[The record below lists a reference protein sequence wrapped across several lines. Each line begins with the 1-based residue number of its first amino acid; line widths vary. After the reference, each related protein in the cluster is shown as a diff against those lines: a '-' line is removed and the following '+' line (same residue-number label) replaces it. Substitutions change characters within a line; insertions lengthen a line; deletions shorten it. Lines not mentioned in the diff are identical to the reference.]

1 MANGRNVA
9 IFWDYENCPA
19 PSNGSGYII
28 AKNIS
33 ALAQQFGTV
42 KSFKAY
48 LEISEQLPRALAMRS
63 ELQSSGVSLIDC
75 PHNGRK
81 DVADKMML
89 VDMLAHAIDNPPP
102 STTIILI
109 SGDRDFA
116 YALSILSLR
125 RYHVVLLTLANAHPS
140 LTMQAAVCYDWVSE
154 VIDVVDSPKS
164 QSGITGRAG
173 QGVNDPRN
181 ESLADLV
188 SSGVAATTRR
198 TLEDGISLRN
208 EEPIDITNYLSG
220 RTRLRQP
227 SQSSSTSTYNP
238 QLVPLERSREDAAS
252 TANYVGGRSMQSPP
266 ETIRKNTSAF
276 LPFPS
281 TLCAPPQSTSRGP
294 LSASAPKSLLAP
306 PAAFDTSS
314 IWTTSQDFPA
324 LGQPVVNPIPA
335 SVNRDHSPVLLDTD
349 IVFEGAS
356 PLRPPSSRPAS
367 APVLLSPPPFLTQ
380 SPQPALKPPSIAAPL
395 PLQSPQSL
403 QITHPSSP
411 SATVDAIAT
420 FKTTAQTA
428 TTSTNISMPSTSPLK
443 PTTVAPAVEDPDS
456 VPPTF
461 AILVEALR
469 NHRLKGTLRPLR
481 STIAVEISKNGA
493 TYRNAGVAKFSQ
505 YVALAQQRGIIDLG
519 GSDGADW
526 ISLRPGWGTKGV
538 KASIHPADLSP
549 DISITAITAGWT

>member
-1 MANGRNVA
+1 MANGSGVA

-48 LEISEQLPRALAMRS
+48 MEISEQLPRALVMRS

-181 ESLADLV
+181 ESLADSV
-188 SSGVAATTRR
+188 SSGVASTIRR
-198 TLEDGISLRN
+198 APQLEDGIRN

-227 SQSSSTSTYNP
+227 SQSSSTSTYNL
-238 QLVPLERSREDAAS
+238 QLVPLEQSRED
-252 TANYVGGRSMQSPP
+252 TTYVGSRSVHSPP
-266 ETIRKNTSAF
+266 ATIRNTSAL

-281 TLCAPPQSTSRGP
+281 TLCTPLQSTSRGP
-294 LSASAPKSLLAP
+294 LMASAPKSLLAP
-306 PAAFDTSS
+306 PAVVN
-314 IWTTSQDFPA
+314 TTSVWTASQDIPVPA
-324 LGQPVVNPIPA
+324 QPNVRSTLTLA
-335 SVNRDHSPVLLDTD
+335 DRDRSSVLLDMD
-349 IVFEGAS
+349 IVVEGVSTPRPS
-356 PLRPPSSRPAS
+356 PRPAS
-367 APVLLSPPPFLTQ
+367 APSLLPSPPFLPQ
-380 SPQPALKPPSIAAPL
+380 SLQPALKPPSIAPPL
-395 PLQSPQSL
+395 PPQPP
-403 QITHPSSP
+403 QPCTP
-411 SATVDAIAT
+411 SATVNVAAT
-420 FKTTAQTA
+420 IKTTPQTA
-428 TTSTNISMPSTSPLK
+428 MTTTNTSTASTSPPN
-443 PTTVAPAVEDPDS
+443 PTAVASAVEDS
-456 VPPTF
+456 GSFPPIF
-461 AILVEALR
+461 AVLVETLQ

-481 STIAVEISKNGA
+481 STIAVQIAKDGV
-493 TYRNAGVAKFSQ
+493 TYRNAGVDRFSQ
-505 YVALAQQRGIIDLG
+505 YAALAQKHGLIELG
-519 GSDGADW
+519 GSEGTAW
-526 ISLRPGWGTKGV
+526 ISLRPGWG
-538 KASIHPADLSP
+538 KANLS
-549 DISITAITAGWT
+549 